1 MFKALTL
8 NVIILVAT
16 ISSNHFSMIHGQDDV
31 VPLPPND
38 EDIPDPINPNCG
50 VTIRDADRSPWY
62 AGLDVG
68 FDAPQIVL
76 DFTDSGLN
84 LQDIQIN
91 PGTNFD
97 VSIVGQTI
105 GLLNPGW
112 VTSTMPGFIGFHG
125 LNYGQLDALATFVEP
140 ICGDGPNSG
149 VPPPPGGDEDGP
161 GPAADD
167 IDNDGGA
174 TRRRNLLRA

>member
-16 ISSNHFSMIHGQDDV
+16 ISTNHFSLIDGQDDA
-31 VPLPPND
+31 PLPPND

-50 VTIRDADRSPWY
+50 VTIRDDRSPWY

-140 ICGDGPNSG
+140 ICGDGGPNSG

-161 GPAADD
+161 GPTADD